1 MDLLIIAAIA
11 LGVVLVIVIMG
22 IAEKEKFR
30 RYTERK
36 IRSEYGHLNEKGIP
50 LLRMEC
56 IPSYYKRHGGNAG
69 IDDIT
74 WSDLD
79 MDRLFALMDVTYSSA
94 GEEYLYHTLRTPL
107 TDKDKLLERDAEI
120 EYFRKEKEERLK
132 LQMQFASMGKNE
144 RYSLYDYLDFADTLK
159 KIPSL
164 PYHFIAPI
172 LAALSVA
179 LIFIDTSVG
188 ILALVITIV
197 INMSWYFKTMNVIQ
211 PYMTSLKYV
220 LKDMKAAEKILA
232 LKIGIC
238 TGLQDDMKEALSE
251 LRIFKKRAATAFAES
266 SGDGNPLT
274 ILADYTNML
283 LHPNIIA
290 FYSMYSQMQK
300 HKEEIDKLHGALGYL
315 EMLVA
320 AGSFKSAMSSGC
332 VPVFD
337 GGLEA
342 VNIYHPLIEE
352 PVKNSFEEKGSVLLT
367 GSNASGKST
376 FLKTVAVN
384 MLLSQTINFACA
396 DEFHTGFYRLYTS
409 MALRD
414 DLEQGD
420 SYFMVEI
427 KALRRI
433 LEAAKEEGVRIACFV
448 DEVLRGTNTVERIAA
463 STQILKF
470 MERSGMLCFAATHD
484 IELTDLLKD
493 GYSNYHFEEEIK
505 DGDVIFNYRLM
516 EGKATTRNA
525 IKLLSVMG
533 YDADV
538 IKEAED
544 MAERFIKEGVWKN
557 G

>member
-1 MDLLIIAAIA
+1 MEVIMIVAVV
-11 LGVVLVIVIMG
+11 LGVMCFVALMG
-22 IAEKEKFR
+22 LAERKRFR
-30 RYTERK
+30 SFTERK
-36 IRSEYGHLNEKGIP
+36 IKGEYGKLNEKGIP
-50 LLRMEC
+50 VLRMEC
-56 IPSYYKRHGGNAG
+56 IPSYYKRHGGENG

-94 GEEYLYHTLRTPL
+94 GEEYLYHMLRTPL
-107 TDKDKLLERDAEI
+107 TDKDELLARDKEI
-120 EYFRKEKEERLK
+120 EYFRENNEDRLK
-132 LQMQFASMGKNE
+132 LQMQFATMGKNE
-144 RYSLYDYLDFADTLK
+144 RYSLYDYLDFADSLK

-164 PYHFIAPI
+164 PYHFIAPVLVAVAI
-172 LAALSVA
+172 ALLFFDVS
-179 LIFIDTSVG
+179 TG
-188 ILALVITIV
+188 ILAIVAAIV
-197 INMSWYFKTMNVIQ
+197 INMTWYFKTMNVIQ
-211 PYMTSLKYV
+211 PYMTSLKYI

-232 LKIGIC
+232 LKVAVC
-238 TGLQDDMKEALSE
+238 PELQEGMKTSLGE
-251 LRIFKKRAATAFAES
+251 LKVFKKKAATAFSES

-274 ILADYTNML
+274 ILADYINML

-290 FYSMYSQMQK
+290 FYTMYSQMQK
-300 HKEEIDKLHGALGYL
+300 HKEEIDRLHGSLGYL

-320 AGSFKSAMSSGC
+320 AGSFKNAMEAGC

-337 GGLEA
+337 GGISARE
-342 VNIYHPLIEE
+342 IYHPLIEE

-384 MLLSQTINFACA
+384 MLLAQTINFACA
-396 DEFHTGFYRLYTS
+396 DEFHTGFFRLYTS

-433 LEAAKEEGVRIACFV
+433 LEAAKEDGARIACFV

-463 STQILKF
+463 STQILRF

-484 IELTDLLKD
+484 IELTDLLKE
-493 GYSNYHFEEEIK
+493 GYANYHFEEEII
-505 DGDVIFNYRLM
+505 DDDVIFNYRLM

-533 YDADV
+533 YDEEV
-538 IKEAED
+538 IKDAEE
-544 MAERFIKEGVWKN
+544 MAERFVKEGVWKN

>member
-1 MDLLIIAAIA
+1 MDLLIIGAAAI
-11 LGVVLVIVIMG
+11 GVVSVIAMMG
-22 IAEKEKFR
+22 WAEKRRFR
-30 RYTERK
+30 RYTESCIKR
-36 IRSEYGHLNEKGIP
+36 EYGKLNEKGVP

-56 IPSYYKRHGGNAG
+56 IPSYYKRHGKGKG

-107 TDKDKLLERDAEI
+107 TDRDELIKRDAEI
-120 EYFRKEKEERLK
+120 AYFRKEKEARLK

-164 PYHFIAPI
+164 PYHFVAP
-172 LAALSVA
+172 LLVA
-179 LIFIDTSVG
+179 LAVVMIIVQPSAG
-188 ILALVITIV
+188 ILMAVV
-197 INMSWYFKTMNVIQ
+197 AVAVNMSWYFKTMNVIQ
-211 PYMTSLKYV
+211 PYMTSLKYI
-220 LKDMKAAEKILA
+220 LKDMKAADKILA
-232 LKIGIC
+232 LKIEVC
-238 TGLQDDMKEALSE
+238 ASLQDEMKNSLSE
-251 LRIFKKRAATAFAES
+251 LKAFKKKAATAFADS

-274 ILADYTNML
+274 VMMDYINML
-283 LHPNIIA
+283 LHPNIMA
-290 FYSMYSQMQK
+290 FYSMYAQMQK
-300 HKEEIDKLHGALGYL
+300 HKEDINKLHGALGYL
-315 EMLVA
+315 EMLIA
-320 AGSFKSAMSSGC
+320 AGSFIESQEAGC

-337 GGLEA
+337 GGIKAAE
-342 VNIYHPLIEE
+342 IYHPLLEE

-384 MLLSQTINFACA
+384 MLLAQTFNFACA
-396 DEFHTGFYRLYTS
+396 DEFHTGFFRLYSS

-470 MERSGMLCFAATHD
+470 MNESGMLVFAATHD
-484 IELTDLLKD
+484 IELTELLKD
-493 GYSNYHFEEEIK
+493 RYANYHFEEEIIE
-505 DGDVIFNYRLM
+505 GDVIFNYRLM

-533 YDADV
+533 YDEAV
-538 IKEAED
+538 IKDAED

>member
-1 MDLLIIAAIA
+1 MDVLLIASIAF
-11 LGVVLVIVIMG
+11 GVVAVIVLMG
-22 IAEKEKFR
+22 LAEKKKYRLF
-30 RYTERK
+30 TERK
-36 IRSEYGHLNEKGIP
+36 IKREYGQLNEKGIP
-50 LLRMEC
+50 VLRMEC
-56 IPSYYKRHGGNAG
+56 IPSYYKRHGAGTG

-107 TDKDKLLERDAEI
+107 KDREALLARDAEI
-120 EYFRKEKEERLK
+120 EYLRKEKEIRLK
-132 LQMQFASMGKNE
+132 LQMQFAQMGKNE
-144 RYSLYDYLDFADTLK
+144 RYSLYDYLDFAETLK

-172 LAALSVA
+172 LAAIAVGLV
-179 LIFIDTSVG
+179 FINPATG
-188 ILALVITIV
+188 ILAIIVVLVG
-197 INMSWYFKTMNVIQ
+197 NMIWYFKTMNVIQ

-232 LKIGIC
+232 VNPGIC
-238 TGLQDDMKEALSE
+238 GELQDKMKQSLNE
-251 LRIFKKRAATAFAES
+251 LKIFKKRAAMAFAES

-290 FYSMYSQMQK
+290 FYSMYAQMQK
-300 HKEEIDKLHGALGYL
+300 HKEDIDTLHGALGYM
-315 EMLVA
+315 EMLIA
-320 AGSFKSAMSSGC
+320 AGSFKEAMGEGC

-337 GGLEA
+337 GGMKA
-342 VNIYHPLIEE
+342 VEIYHPLIEE
-352 PVKNSFEEKGSVLLT
+352 PVKNSFETKSSVLLT

-384 MLLSQTINFACA
+384 MLLSQCFNYACA
-396 DEFHTGFYRLYTS
+396 DEFHTDFFRLYSS

-433 LEAAKEEGVRIACFV
+433 LEAAKEEGGRIACFV

-463 STQILKF
+463 STQILRF
-470 MERSGMLCFAATHD
+470 MEEGGMLCFAATHD
-484 IELTDLLKD
+484 IELTELLKER
-493 GYSNYHFEEEIK
+493 YENYHFEEEIA
-505 DGDVIFNYRLM
+505 DGDVLFNYRLM

-525 IKLLSVMG
+525 IRLLSVMG
-533 YDADV
+533 YDEEV
-538 IKEAED
+538 IKDAEH
-544 MAERFIKEGVWKN
+544 MAENFIKEGVWKN
-557 G
+557 V